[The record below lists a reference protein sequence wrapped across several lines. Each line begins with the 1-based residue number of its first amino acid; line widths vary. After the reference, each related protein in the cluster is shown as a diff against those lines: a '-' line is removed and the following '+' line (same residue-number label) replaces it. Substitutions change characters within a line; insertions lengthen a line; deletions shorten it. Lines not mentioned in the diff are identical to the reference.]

1 MIEVLE
7 FEDNELPAQMVVGNG
22 GTMMIENKIKQSS
35 IPYVDLKVGKE
46 EYNLQARVKRGL
58 TMSQF
63 GYSVMERQEDN
74 KSYEVKFNVYN
85 QDARAMETL
94 DFKLSIPAVRVKA
107 DAGQSVG
114 EGQAVTESVSEGT
127 YSFTAAAKLVLIV
140 TALGASF
147 LFM

>member
-1 MIEVLE
+1 MTEVLE
-7 FEDNELPAQMVVGNG
+7 FEDNKLPAQMVVGNG

-35 IPYVDLKVGKE
+35 IPFVDLKVGKE

-58 TMSQF
+58 TMSEF
-63 GYSVMERQEDN
+63 GYGVMERQEDN

-85 QDARAMETL
+85 QDAGAMETL

-107 DAGQSVG
+107 DAGQLVG
-114 EGQAVTESVSEGT
+114 EGQEVTVGVSEGT
-127 YSFTAAAKLVLIV
+127 YSFTSAAKLVSIV
-140 TALGASF
+140 TALGTSL

>member
-1 MIEVLE
+1 MTEVLE
-7 FEDNELPAQMVVGNG
+7 FEDNKLPAQMVVGNG

-35 IPYVDLKVGKE
+35 IPFVDLKVGKE

-58 TMSQF
+58 TMSEF
-63 GYSVMERQEDN
+63 GYGVMERQEDN

-85 QDARAMETL
+85 QDAGAMETL

-107 DAGQSVG
+107 DAGQLVG
-114 EGQAVTESVSEGT
+114 EGQEVTVGVSEGT
-127 YSFTAAAKLVLIV
+127 YSFTSPAKLVSIV
-140 TALGASF
+140 TALGTSL

>member
-85 QDARAMETL
+85 QDAMAMETL